1 MFDLEFEIT
10 KESGTTRDVFLC
22 RGRLG
27 CMRKSCV
34 IKKKREYKKN
44 KMKIGMLFETERT

>member
-10 KESGTTRDVFLC
+10 KAKEDGTTRDVFLC

-27 CMRKSCV
+27 CMRKNYV
-34 IKKKREYKKN
+34 IKRIKKKRIEEK
-44 KMKIGMLFETERT
+44 